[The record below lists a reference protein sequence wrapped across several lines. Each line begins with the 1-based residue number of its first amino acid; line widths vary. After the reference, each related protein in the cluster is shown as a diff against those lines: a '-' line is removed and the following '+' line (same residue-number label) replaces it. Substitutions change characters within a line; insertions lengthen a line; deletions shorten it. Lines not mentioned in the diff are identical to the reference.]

1 MLLFIS
7 VRQIIVILGVILL
20 LRIIGKVMLA
30 RKTMQENDAFKSREK
45 AKQMAKRNYGKT
57 TISKINKSQIKD
69 SDYTDFEEVD

>member
-30 RKTMQENDAFKSREK
+30 RKTMQENDAFKSQEK
-45 AKQMAKRNYGKT
+45 AKQMAKQNYGKT

-69 SDYTDFEEVD
+69 SDYTEFEEVD